1 MGSDNPS
8 GDPDNQQ
15 GRLEA
20 YLSGFADGEGTFS
33 VGLTR
38 RPDLP
43 FGFQLVPE
51 FRVSQN
57 DERITVFKVFQGV
70 IGCGRLVVNHR
81 RRTNDRTY
89 VLVVRRRIDLETRMI
104 PFFERNT
111 LISEKRHDFE
121 AFASIVKAMGNKE
134 HLTCSGFQLLVEK
147 AFTTNGAGRY
157 RKWTLDEILI
167 PPEPSETVRQTPRG
181 VKIQSELHGDM
192 QSQAEMTWPPD
203 PRIG

>member
-1 MGSDNPS
+1 MSSDNPS

-33 VGLTR
+33 IGLTR

-57 DERITVFKVFQGV
+57 DERITVLEVFQEV
-70 IGCGRLVVNHR
+70 LGCGRLVVNDR
-81 RRTNDRTY
+81 RRLNDRTC
-89 VLVVRRRIDLETRMI
+89 VLVVRRRFDLETRVI

-121 AFASIVKAMGNKE
+121 AFATIVKAMTNKE
-134 HLTCSGFQLLVEK
+134 HLTTSGFRKLVTK

-157 RKWTLDEILI
+157 RKWTLEEILRN
-167 PPEPSETVRQTPRG
+167 PEPSETVRQTPSTGEDTVRAAWR
-181 VKIQSELHGDM
+181 H
-192 QSQAEMTWPPD
+192 AESDRNDLAP
-203 PRIG
+203 